1 MARKGERWCMWKEIR
16 NQKNNQVMSKKKD
29 KDWPFKGGY
38 NHLLEYNDG
47 KPLVQGE
54 GIKVRCIDRVVKNG
68 KSLNK

>member
-1 MARKGERWCMWKEIR
+1 
-16 NQKNNQVMSKKKD
+16 MSKKKD